1 MTNKK
6 MKIGSVTVFY
16 DAKKGSIFWI
26 CLSEEIRRCHIFL
39 NGDGQ
44 FRLYT
49 PSLFHS
55 TIV

>member
-1 MTNKK
+1 MNKK
-6 MKIGSVTVFY
+6 TKIGSVTVFY
-16 DAKKGSIFWI
+16 DPKRGSIFWI

-44 FRLYT
+44 FRLY
-49 PSLFHS
+49 PPNLFHS